1 MIGIPEY
8 IDINVFTQI
17 LSLSI
22 GIIGLFLAILFY
34 RKGKKNK
41 KPIFSIRSYNL
52 VNELSGKIPKLEV
65 LYSGNKINNLTISKI
80 AFWNDGNGT
89 IKNQDIAP
97 ADPIKILTDDKIE
110 IFEAEILEKIDANNF
125 ELIDL
130 DNKSKII
137 SFDFLAHNE
146 GAIFKV
152 IHSGKSSKDI
162 SIAGTIIGSN
172 RPKELNSINIYKFPY
187 INRKILILMY
197 FIVILILPF
206 IIIIE
211 NNFAIKLFFTIGL
224 ILSVFITIY
233 VITRTKELPKQ
244 FALFDEET

>member
-22 GIIGLFLAILFY
+22 GIIGLILGILFY
-34 RKGKKNK
+34 LKGKKNK

-52 VNELSGKIPKLEV
+52 INELSGKIPQLEV
-65 LYSGNKINNLTISKI
+65 LYSGNKISNLTISKI
-80 AFWNDGNGT
+80 AFWNDGNAT
-89 IKNQDIAP
+89 ITKQDIAP

-110 IFEAEILEKIDANNF
+110 IFDAEILEKIDANNF
-125 ELIDL
+125 ELINL

-162 SIAGTIIGSN
+162 SIVGTIIGSN
-172 RPKELNSINIYKFPY
+172 RPKEFNSRFILKFTY
-187 INRKILILMY
+187 INKKILISMY
-197 FIVILILPF
+197 FITILIFLF

-211 NNFAIKLFFTIGL
+211 NYFTIQLFFIFLL
-224 ILSVFITIY
+224 ILFVCITIY
-233 VITRTKELPKQ
+233 ILKLKELPKQ
-244 FALFDEET
+244 FTLFDEET